1 MRNFLI
7 AANIMVLSAS
17 SQAHEGHA
25 MANTIFHEMEH
36 GLWLL
41 ASASVIAVA
50 VFLARHW
57 SRSK

>member
-7 AANIMVLSAS
+7 AANIMILSTS

-25 MANTIFHEMEH
+25 MANTLFHEMEH
-36 GLWLL
+36 GLWLV
-41 ASASVIAVA
+41 AGAAVIAMA
-50 VFLARHW
+50 IFLAKHW